1 MNEPKGTRRRRAG
14 TYRLESLAVEHGAVH
29 NIPPAAQAA
38 PCHVSQTV
46 AAGAGVLDEEARV
59 EDDRVPLA

>member
-1 MNEPKGTRRRRAG
+1 M
-14 TYRLESLAVEHGAVH
+14 EHGAVH